1 MEYHLKRLL
10 VMYKELLDKL
20 AKEHE
25 LSYSEY
31 LTLIQNRESV
41 REYASKLARLACE
54 EYYGNKVYIRG
65 LIEFTNYCKNNCL
78 YCGIRLEN
86 KKVSRYRL
94 EPSEI
99 VECADIG
106 YKLGFRTFVMQGG
119 EDNYYTDEILV
130 DIISKIKNKYPDCAI
145 TLSLGERSKESYK
158 KLKDAGANRYLLRHE
173 TCDKSH
179 YELLHPSNMSYD
191 NRLECIK
198 YLKELGYQVGV
209 GFMVGSP
216 YQTDSMLANEL
227 LFLKKLN
234 PEMVGIGPFIPSSD
248 TPFGNEMAGSS
259 ELTTFLLSLIRLTLP
274 NVLLPD
280 TTALVTIDKLGRE
293 KGILAGANVLMP
305 NLSPS
310 SVRKKYLLYDNKIC
324 TGDEAARCVGC
335 LKERIKST
343 GCEIVIDRGD
353 YAYNKA

>member
-1 MEYHLKRLL
+1 
-10 VMYKELLDKL
+10 MYKELLDKL
-20 AKEHE
+20 AEEHK

-41 REYASKLARLACE
+41 REYASQLARKACE

-78 YCGIRLEN
+78 YCGIRWGN

-119 EDNYYTDEILV
+119 EDNYFTDEILV
-130 DIISKIKNKYPDCAI
+130 EIISKIKNKYPDCAI
-145 TLSLGERSKESYK
+145 TLSLGERSKESYR
-158 KLKDAGANRYLLRHE
+158 KLKEAGANRYLLRHE
-173 TCDKSH
+173 TCDKNH

-198 YLKELGYQVGV
+198 NLHELGYQVGV

-216 YQTDSMLANEL
+216 YQTEAMLAKEL
-227 LFLKKLN
+227 VFLKKLN
-234 PEMVGIGPFIPSSD
+234 PEMVGIGPFIPSCD
-248 TPFGNEMAGSS
+248 TPFGNEKAGSS

-274 NVLLPD
+274 NVLLPA
-280 TTALVTIDKLGRE
+280 TTALGTIDKLGRE

-324 TGDEAARCVGC
+324 TGDEAAKCIGC
-335 LKERIKST
+335 LKGRIKTT
-343 GCEIVIDRGD
+343 GCEIVVDRGD
-353 YAYNKA
+353 YSINKA